1 MPKIMMQITSR
12 DSRFFCREFCQNSSR
27 ISGGIRRN
35 CHTACLMDASPL
47 AVGLKD
53 VRGGGR
59 LRTIPYINNIRNSCF
74 VVHVQN
80 LPLPAKNQCPD
91 RKTPRARRGAGRGWR
106 GSRRRA
112 QGRRQRP
119 SGGTSPGAWGS
130 TAKQV

>member
-1 MPKIMMQITSR
+1 PKIMMQITSR

-80 LPLPAKNQCPD
+80 LPLPAKNRRTAEKRPAPEGA
-91 RKTPRARRGAGRGWR
+91 RGGAGIEAGGGRRAGVSAPRAGRRPARGAPR
-106 GSRRRA
+106 
-112 QGRRQRP
+112 
-119 SGGTSPGAWGS
+119 
-130 TAKQV
+130 